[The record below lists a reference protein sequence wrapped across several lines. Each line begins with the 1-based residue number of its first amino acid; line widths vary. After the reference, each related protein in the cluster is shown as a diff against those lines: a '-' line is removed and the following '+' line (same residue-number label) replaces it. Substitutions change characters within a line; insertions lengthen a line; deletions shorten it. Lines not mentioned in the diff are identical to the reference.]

1 MPFSISAN
9 TGLEN
14 ASLVLPTWKALG
26 TRPLPAARRG
36 DDSSP
41 VPQAMNPT
49 HAPPTIVVLAAGLG
63 SRFAGAGP
71 KLAQPLAAAGDLA
84 ASVLATTLRNAIES
98 RLPVVVVTTA
108 ELAPIAQAQ
117 VAAHDLLIVPA
128 AAPMRGRGMGDS
140 IAAGVAAR
148 GDAAGWL
155 ILPADMP
162 RVKPATLRAIAQAI
176 ETHPI
181 AYAQHRG
188 RRGHPVG
195 FAAEMYSELVALT
208 GDEGARRL
216 IARYPAAAV
225 DVDDV
230 GVLIDIDTVEDL
242 DAARSGA
249 APWPAQDRTQRR
261 S

>member
-1 MPFSISAN
+1 
-9 TGLEN
+9 
-14 ASLVLPTWKALG
+14 
-26 TRPLPAARRG
+26 
-36 DDSSP
+36 
-41 VPQAMNPT
+41 MNPAV
-49 HAPPTIVVLAAGLG
+49 APPTIIVLAAGLG
-63 SRFAGAGP
+63 SRFAGDGP
-71 KLAQPLAAAGDLA
+71 KLAQPLAA

-117 VAAHDLLIVPA
+117 VAARDLLVVPA

-148 GDAAGWL
+148 GHAGGWL
-155 ILPADMP
+155 VLPADMP
-162 RVKPATLRAIAQAI
+162 RVRPSTLQAVAQAI

-181 AYAQHRG
+181 AYAQHQG

-195 FAAEMYSELVALT
+195 FAAELYSELIALT

-225 DVDDV
+225 DVDDA

-242 DAARSGA
+242 AAVRTGLAARP
-249 APWPAQDRTQRR
+249 APDRTESR